1 MRLLETSLKSS
12 SSLRS
17 SDHPSGPNE
26 SGHDENGPAVQNNGQ
41 APIGIMIADDDE
53 VLVDLYSKMLKDSY
67 KIIASFRNGL
77 DLVRYVQG
85 NVAEIIQDY
94 FVVVLVLDY
103 QMPVMDGREAARRL
117 RSFISTD
124 RIKIVL
130 STARHMVEDQESK
143 RLFDYVLI
151 KPFSVKK
158 LFEAIERCMKTK
170 IAT

>member
-1 MRLLETSLKSS
+1 MEALVKSS
-12 SSLRS
+12 SGLLSG
-17 SDHPSGPNE
+17 DDPSGSNDFGRE
-26 SGHDENGPAVQNNGQ
+26 ENGRASAQVNNGQ

-53 VLVDLYSKMLKDSY
+53 VLVDLYSKMLKDGY
-67 KIIASFRNGL
+67 KIIASFHNGL
-77 DLVRYVQG
+77 DLVSYVQA
-85 NVAEIIQDY
+85 NVAEIFQDY
-94 FVVVLVLDY
+94 FVVVIVLDY

-130 STARHMVEDQESK
+130 ATARPMIEDQESK
-143 RLFDYVLI
+143 RLFDYVLT

-158 LFEAIERCMKTK
+158 LLEAIESSVITK